1 MKPSDLQKLS
11 KAYTQILKEDLGLGG
26 GVGDFATTTVGV
38 TTPDNSS
45 RNYQSDAS
53 EMAETELK
61 SAFESIQK
69 IFNELTSSGEIEPW
83 VASKITLATDYLN
96 TVEKWISNNR

>member
-11 KAYTQILKEDLGLGG
+11 NAYTQILKEDLGLGG

-38 TTPDNSS
+38 VTPDNSS
-45 RNYQSDAS
+45 MNYQSDAS

-61 SAFESIQK
+61 SAFKSIQE
-69 IFNELTSSGEIEPW
+69 IFKELTTSGEIEPW